1 VKRSSTRPRFEVT
14 IDTRN
19 TVNHAGSAGLVE
31 LADKIG
37 LRKGFLKAMS
47 KTRSRRSAHDP
58 GRVLRDL
65 VVMLADGGDCLSDL
79 SAMRDQPDLF
89 GHVASTPTAYRV
101 IESIGPEELEGLREA
116 RALARARAW
125 EMSGAPTDIVIDFD
139 ASLITVHSEKEGAAG
154 NYKGGFGFHPLF
166 GYLDQSREAL
176 AGLLRPG
183 NAGAN
188 AVSDHL
194 EVLAEVMRQLP
205 EPAHAMPILVR
216 SDSSGASHDF
226 VDALR
231 ELEVYF
237 SVGFD
242 LTEPVREAILARP
255 ESAWV
260 PALKQ
265 DGEEREG
272 AAVCELVDLDLAG
285 WPSQTR
291 AICRRERPHPGAQLS
306 FTDHNGYRFQCFIT
320 DQTDDDLAALEVR
333 HRAHARVEDRIR
345 CAKETGLENFPFR
358 SFVANQVWLELVLA
372 AQDLLVFYQR
382 LCLEGEACN
391 WEPKKLRYRLLHT
404 VGRMIR
410 TGRRQILRLQRNW
423 PWTAI
428 LLGAFKRLRLLPANT

>member
-14 IDTRN
+14 VDTRN

-31 LADKIG
+31 LADRIG
-37 LRKGFLKAMS
+37 LTKGWSWAMAE
-47 KTRSRRSAHDP
+47 TRTRRSAHDP

-65 VVMLADGGDCLSDL
+65 VVMLADGGDCLTDL

-89 GHVASTPTAYRV
+89 GQVASTPTAYRV
-101 IESIGPEELEGLREA
+101 IESIGPDELERLREA
-116 RALARARAW
+116 RRLARARAW
-125 EMSGAPTDIVIDFD
+125 QMGAAPTEIVLDFD
-139 ASLITVHSEKEGAAG
+139 AALITVHSEKEGAAG
-154 NYKGGFGFHPLF
+154 NYKGGFGFYPLF
-166 GYLDQSREAL
+166 CYLDQSREAL

-188 AVSDHL
+188 TVSDHL
-194 EVLAEVMRQLP
+194 EALAEALRQLP
-205 EPAHAMPILVR
+205 DSAHAMPILLR
-216 SDSSGASHDF
+216 SDSAGASHDF
-226 VDALR
+226 VDAGR
-231 ELEVYF
+231 ELEILF

-242 LTEPVREAILARP
+242 LSEPVREAILSTP

-265 DGEEREG
+265 DGQEREG
-272 AAVCELVDLDLAG
+272 AGVCELFDLDLTG
-285 WPSQTR
+285 WPSGTR
-291 AICRRERPHPGAQLS
+291 AICRRERPHPGAQHS

-320 DQTDDDLAALEVR
+320 DQIDSDLAALEAR

-345 CAKETGLENFPFR
+345 CAKDTGLDNYPFR
-358 SFVANQVWLELVLA
+358 SFAANQVWLELVLA

-382 LCLEGEACN
+382 LCLEGEASD

-423 PWTAI
+423 PWTAL
-428 LLGAFKRLRLLPANT
+428 LLGAFRRLRLLPAMT

>member
-14 IDTRN
+14 VDTRN

-31 LADKIG
+31 LADRIG
-37 LRKGFLKAMS
+37 LTKGWSWAMAE
-47 KTRSRRSAHDP
+47 TRTRRSAHDP

-65 VVMLADGGDCLSDL
+65 VVMLADGGDCLTDL

-89 GHVASTPTAYRV
+89 GQVASTPTAYRV
-101 IESIGPEELEGLREA
+101 IESIGPDELERLREA
-116 RALARARAW
+116 RRLARARAW
-125 EMSGAPTDIVIDFD
+125 QMGAAPTEIVLDFD
-139 ASLITVHSEKEGAAG
+139 AALITVHSEKEGAAG
-154 NYKGGFGFHPLF
+154 NYKGGFGFYPLF
-166 GYLDQSREAL
+166 CYLDQSREAL

-188 AVSDHL
+188 TVSDHL
-194 EVLAEVMRQLP
+194 EALAEALRQLP
-205 EPAHAMPILVR
+205 DSAHAMPILLR
-216 SDSSGASHDF
+216 SDSAGASHDF
-226 VDALR
+226 VDAAR
-231 ELEVYF
+231 ELEILF

-242 LTEPVREAILARP
+242 LSEPVREAILSTP

-265 DGEEREG
+265 DGQEREG
-272 AAVCELVDLDLAG
+272 AGVCELFDLDLTG
-285 WPSQTR
+285 WPSGTR

-320 DQTDDDLAALEVR
+320 DQIDSDLAALEAR

-345 CAKETGLENFPFR
+345 CAKDTGLDNYPFR
-358 SFVANQVWLELVLA
+358 SFAANQVWLELVLA

-382 LCLEGEACN
+382 LCLEGEASD

-423 PWTAI
+423 PWTAL
-428 LLGAFKRLRLLPANT
+428 LLGAFRRLRLLPAMT

>member
-1 VKRSSTRPRFEVT
+1 MKRSSTRPRFEVT
-14 IDTRN
+14 VDTRN

-31 LADKIG
+31 LADRIG
-37 LRKGFLKAMS
+37 LTKGWSWAMAE
-47 KTRSRRSAHDP
+47 TRTRRSAHDP

-65 VVMLADGGDCLSDL
+65 VVMLADGGDCLTDL

-89 GHVASTPTAYRV
+89 GQVASTPTAYRV
-101 IESIGPEELEGLREA
+101 IESIGPDELERLREA
-116 RALARARAW
+116 RRLARARAW
-125 EMSGAPTDIVIDFD
+125 QMGAAPTEIVLDFD
-139 ASLITVHSEKEGAAG
+139 AALITVHSEKEGAAG
-154 NYKGGFGFHPLF
+154 NYKGGFGFYPLF
-166 GYLDQSREAL
+166 CYLDQSREAL

-188 AVSDHL
+188 TVSDHL
-194 EVLAEVMRQLP
+194 EALAEALRQLP
-205 EPAHAMPILVR
+205 DSAHAMPILLR
-216 SDSSGASHDF
+216 SDSAGASHDF
-226 VDALR
+226 VDAAR
-231 ELEVYF
+231 ELEILF

-242 LTEPVREAILARP
+242 LSEPVREAILSTP

-265 DGEEREG
+265 DGQEREG
-272 AAVCELVDLDLAG
+272 AGVCELFDLDLTG
-285 WPSQTR
+285 WPSGTR

-320 DQTDDDLAALEVR
+320 DQIDSDLAALEAR

-345 CAKETGLENFPFR
+345 CAKDTGLDNFPFR
-358 SFVANQVWLELVLA
+358 SFAANQVWLELVLA

-382 LCLEGEACN
+382 LCLEGEASD

-423 PWTAI
+423 PWTAL
-428 LLGAFKRLRLLPANT
+428 LLGAFRRLRLLPAMT

>member
-1 VKRSSTRPRFEVT
+1 MKRSSTRPRFEVT
-14 IDTRN
+14 LDTRN
-19 TVNHAGSAGLVE
+19 TVNHTGSAGLVE

-37 LRKGFLKAMS
+37 LTKGWSWAMA
-47 KTRSRRSAHDP
+47 KTRARRSAHDP

-79 SAMRDQPDLF
+79 SAMRDQADLF
-89 GHVASTPTAYRV
+89 GQVASTPTAYRV

-116 RALARARAW
+116 RRLARARAW
-125 EMSGAPTDIVIDFD
+125 EMGAAPTEIVLDFD
-139 ASLITVHSEKEGAAG
+139 ASLITAHSEKEGAAG
-154 NYKGGFGFHPLF
+154 NYKGGFGFYPLF
-166 GYLDQSREAL
+166 CYLDQSREAL

-188 AVSDHL
+188 TVSDHM
-194 EVLAEVMRQLP
+194 EALAEALRQLP
-205 EPAHAMPILVR
+205 ESAHAMPILAR
-216 SDSSGASHDF
+216 SDSAGASHDF
-226 VDALR
+226 VDAAR
-231 ELEVYF
+231 ELELLF

-242 LTEPVREAILARP
+242 LTEPVREAILATP

-265 DGEEREG
+265 DGQEREG
-272 AAVCELVDLDLAG
+272 AGVCELVDLDLQG
-285 WPSQTR
+285 WPSGSR

-306 FTDHNGYRFQCFIT
+306 FTDHDGYRFQCFIT
-320 DQTDDDLAALEVR
+320 DQTDGDLAALEAR

-345 CAKETGLENFPFR
+345 CAKDTGLENFPFR
-358 SFVANQVWLELVLA
+358 SFAANQVWLELVLA

-382 LCLEGEACN
+382 LCLEGEASE

-423 PWTAI
+423 PWTAL
-428 LLGAFKRLRLLPANT
+428 LLGAFRRLRLLPAIA

>member
-1 VKRSSTRPRFEVT
+1 MKRSSTRPRFEVT
-14 IDTRN
+14 VDTRN

-31 LADKIG
+31 LADRIG
-37 LRKGFLKAMS
+37 LTKGWSWAMAE
-47 KTRSRRSAHDP
+47 TRTRRSAHDP

-65 VVMLADGGDCLSDL
+65 VVMLADGGDCLTDL

-89 GHVASTPTAYRV
+89 GQVASTPTAYRV
-101 IESIGPEELEGLREA
+101 IESIGPDELERLREA
-116 RALARARAW
+116 RRLARARAW
-125 EMSGAPTDIVIDFD
+125 QMGAAPTEIVLDFD
-139 ASLITVHSEKEGAAG
+139 AALITVHSEKEGAAG
-154 NYKGGFGFHPLF
+154 NYKGGFGFYPLF
-166 GYLDQSREAL
+166 CYLDQSREAL

-188 AVSDHL
+188 TVSDHL
-194 EVLAEVMRQLP
+194 EALAEALRQLP
-205 EPAHAMPILVR
+205 DSAHAMPILLR
-216 SDSSGASHDF
+216 SDSAGASHDF
-226 VDALR
+226 VDAGR
-231 ELEVYF
+231 ELEILF

-242 LTEPVREAILARP
+242 LSEPVREAILSTP

-265 DGEEREG
+265 DGQEREG
-272 AAVCELVDLDLAG
+272 AGVCELFDLDLTG
-285 WPSQTR
+285 WPSGTR
-291 AICRRERPHPGAQLS
+291 AICRRERPHPGAQHS

-320 DQTDDDLAALEVR
+320 DQIDSDLAALEAR

-345 CAKETGLENFPFR
+345 CAKDTGLDNFPFR
-358 SFVANQVWLELVLA
+358 SFAANQVWLELVLA

-382 LCLEGEACN
+382 LCLEGEASD

-423 PWTAI
+423 PWTAL
-428 LLGAFKRLRLLPANT
+428 LLGAFRRLRLLPAMT

>member
-14 IDTRN
+14 VDTRN

-31 LADKIG
+31 LADRIG
-37 LRKGFLKAMS
+37 LTKGWSWAMAE
-47 KTRSRRSAHDP
+47 TRTRRSAHDP

-65 VVMLADGGDCLSDL
+65 VVMLADGGDCLTDL

-89 GHVASTPTAYRV
+89 GQVASTPTAYRV
-101 IESIGPEELEGLREA
+101 IESIGPDELERLREA
-116 RALARARAW
+116 RRLARARAW
-125 EMSGAPTDIVIDFD
+125 QMGAAPTEIVLDFD
-139 ASLITVHSEKEGAAG
+139 AALITVHSEKEGAAG
-154 NYKGGFGFHPLF
+154 NYKGGFGFYPLF
-166 GYLDQSREAL
+166 CYLDQSREAL

-188 AVSDHL
+188 TVSDHL
-194 EVLAEVMRQLP
+194 EALAEALRQLP
-205 EPAHAMPILVR
+205 DSAHAMPILLR
-216 SDSSGASHDF
+216 SDSAGASHDF
-226 VDALR
+226 VDAAR
-231 ELEVYF
+231 ELEILF

-242 LTEPVREAILARP
+242 LSEPVREAILSTP

-265 DGEEREG
+265 DGQEREG
-272 AAVCELVDLDLAG
+272 AGVCELFDLDLTG
-285 WPSQTR
+285 WPSGTR

-320 DQTDDDLAALEVR
+320 DQIDSDLAALEAR

-345 CAKETGLENFPFR
+345 CAKDTGLDNFPFR
-358 SFVANQVWLELVLA
+358 SFAANQVWLELVLA

-382 LCLEGEACN
+382 LCLEGEASD

-423 PWTAI
+423 PWTAL
-428 LLGAFKRLRLLPANT
+428 LLGAFRRLRLLPAMT